1 MSEVYIPDNLFAGSV
16 MPKVTDTMV
25 IAAGQNL
32 PRGALL
38 GRITADGKG
47 KLVDK
52 NATDG
57 SQTVYAVL
65 AEDVDATAAD
75 KVAAVFLTGEFN
87 ENALTV
93 AAGNTVAEH
102 KAAARDRGIFIKS
115 VVRA

>member
-1 MSEVYIPDNLFAGSV
+1 MAEIFIPDNLFAGNV

-32 PRGALL
+32 PRGAVL
-38 GRITADGKG
+38 GRVSADGKG

-57 SQTVYAVL
+57 SQNVYAIL

-75 KVAAVFLTGEFN
+75 KIAPVYLTGEFN
-87 ENALTV
+87 ENALTL
-93 AAGNTVAEH
+93 AEGTTVDDIRAS
-102 KAAARDRGIFIKS
+102 ARAMGIFIKS
-115 VVRA
+115 TVKA

>member
-1 MSEVYIPDNLFAGSV
+1 MTEVYTPDNLFAGHV
-16 MPKVTDTMV
+16 MPKVTDTGV
-25 IAAGQNL
+25 IASGQNL
-32 PRGALL
+32 SRGALL
-38 GRITADGKG
+38 GRITASGKL

-65 AEDVDATAAD
+65 AEAVDATTDD
-75 KVAAVFLTGEFN
+75 KTATIFLTGEFN

-93 AAGNTVAEH
+93 AAENTVAEH
-102 KAAARDRGIFIKS
+102 KAAARNIGIFIKS